1 MLASLELVFMFQ
13 IRQITSFK
21 REVQL
26 ILSTSLTLVCFR
38 DSFEFLFL
46 KMKESLCVADAE
58 GISCVQ
64 RKGKQPTLINLPAEK
79 KSAGSQRSFSAV
91 ASCEI

>member
-1 MLASLELVFMFQ
+1 
-13 IRQITSFK
+13 
-21 REVQL
+21 
-26 ILSTSLTLVCFR
+26 
-38 DSFEFLFL
+38 
-46 KMKESLCVADAE
+46 MKESLCVADAE

-91 ASCEI
+91 ASCGIWILGVYSQKSSGFCGIFVWCLPLSPPI